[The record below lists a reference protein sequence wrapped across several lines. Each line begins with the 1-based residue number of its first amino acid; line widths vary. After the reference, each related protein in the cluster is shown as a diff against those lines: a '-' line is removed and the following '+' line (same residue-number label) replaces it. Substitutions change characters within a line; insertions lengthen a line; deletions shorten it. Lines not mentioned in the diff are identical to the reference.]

1 MSDILLII
9 FLLTMFLGL
18 VFLGLFAYIC
28 HYEQM
33 EEIDR
38 LKESCDDLTE
48 SLDMLH
54 HQNQ

>member
-9 FLLTMFLGL
+9 FLLTVFLGL
-18 VFLGLFAYIC
+18 VFLGLFVYIC